1 MPRTCHAHATC
12 THACYIHAQEQRE
25 WQHARQSAA
34 LLQQGAAT
42 TSKSSKLLG
51 VGVGATAGEAGALR
65 LEVRTSKLAVVEQTL
80 TPTLALTPT
89 PTPTPALVTLALLP
103 LNSPS
108 ATAP

>member
-1 MPRTCHAHATC
+1 MPPHASVQVHVNVSLNTCHVHATCHAHATC

-65 LEVRTSKLAVVEQTL
+65 LEVRTNKLAVVELTL
-80 TPTLALTPT
+80 TPILTPILT
-89 PTPTPALVTLALLP
+89 QP
-103 LNSPS
+103 
-108 ATAP
+108 